1 MREIYI
7 FSEKITDKALN
18 NLFVNSILPKNG
30 NLDLNV
36 KTDLEELNRILKDDL
51 NLSDDDTS
59 VMILQESDID
69 IAAFDAVY
77 SSPVGRYT
85 PATIEGKAGFVAM
98 QESTVN
104 IFPLARLIL
113 AIYKRL
119 EGARPS
125 QSPEPESIR
134 TTRIATF
141 TARDGIDI
149 TYPTEGIPQNLPI
162 RSYNN
167 VILRQCVD
175 RLDSWL
181 DENPKGKITPA
192 QLLDLWFERY
202 PTPKQL
208 AALDLIIDFI
218 NTSKCIVIRKHGER
232 TQRLKGQLA
241 YITTFEE
248 SLNVNGAIVDKYY
261 LIEQKSLISKYADET
276 KDIINIEVPGV
287 PIFRRKVGEKM
298 TDTKLM
304 CGYLLAIAATKQESI
319 SLLDIYEATGADT
332 KKKRFDVRN
341 DVISII
347 DTNFKG
353 QAKYFDDTGK
363 EVKVDTRKEKSKDNS
378 KYIASIDFTQKR
390 D

>member
-18 NLFVNSILPKNG
+18 DRFENSIFPKIG
-30 NLDLNV
+30 NLDIDV
-36 KTDLEELNRILKDDL
+36 KTDLEELKRIFKDDL
-51 NLSDDDTS
+51 NLSDDDTR

-98 QESTVN
+98 TENTAEQ
-104 IFPLARLIL
+104 IILARLIL

-119 EGARPS
+119 EGDRPS

>member
-18 NLFVNSILPKNG
+18 DRFENSILPKIK
-30 NLDLNV
+30 NLDIDV
-36 KTDLEELNRILKDDL
+36 KNDLEELKRIFKDDL
-51 NLSDDDTS
+51 NLSDEDTS

-98 QESTVN
+98 TENTAEQ
-104 IFPLARLIL
+104 IILARLIL

-119 EGARPS
+119 EGDQPS

-218 NTSKCIVIRKHGER
+218 TTSKCIVDRKHGER
-232 TQRLKGQLA
+232 TQRIKGQLA
-241 YITTFEE
+241 YITTVEE
-248 SLNVNGAIVDKYY
+248 ALNVNGAIVDKYY

-287 PIFRRKVGEKM
+287 PFFRRKVGEKM
-298 TDTKLM
+298 TDNKLM

-319 SLLDIYEATGADT
+319 SMLDIYEATGADT
-332 KKKRFDVRN
+332 KKKRFDVRD

-347 DTNFKG
+347 ETNFKG

-378 KYIASIDFTQKR
+378 KYIATIDFTQKR